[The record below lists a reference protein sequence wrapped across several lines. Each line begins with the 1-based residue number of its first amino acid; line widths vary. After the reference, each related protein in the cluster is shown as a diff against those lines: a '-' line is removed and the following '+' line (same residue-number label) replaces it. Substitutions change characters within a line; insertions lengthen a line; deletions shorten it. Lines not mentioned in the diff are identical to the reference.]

1 MRAMCWRALVHCVNV
16 ALHTIIGA
24 RLQFTGSCRLLLR
37 LFVHTCVSCYYL
49 RWCRQIFSGGPQGAE
64 VLSVSAT
71 PGTGRQQDIKITGA
85 STLNED
91 EVQRMV
97 QQAEQF
103 AEADKKQRE
112 AVDVRNQVR

>member
-1 MRAMCWRALVHCVNV
+1 MTYH
-16 ALHTIIGA
+16 
-24 RLQFTGSCRLLLR
+24 
-37 LFVHTCVSCYYL
+37 
-49 RWCRQIFSGGPQGAE
+49 WCCA
-64 VLSVSAT
+64 

-103 AEADKKQRE
+103 AEADKKQRD
-112 AVDVRNQVR
+112 AVDARNQVWPRTA

>member
-1 MRAMCWRALVHCVNV
+1 MC
-16 ALHTIIGA
+16 
-24 RLQFTGSCRLLLR
+24 S
-37 LFVHTCVSCYYL
+37 
-49 RWCRQIFSGGPQGAE
+49 
-64 VLSVSAT
+64 SA
-71 PGTGRQQDIKITGA
+71 GTGRQQDIKITGA

-112 AVDVRNQVR
+112 GVDARNQAR